1 MLARTERQQR
11 LRVLVV
17 DDDADTVDSTAT
29 LLELGGHEVKTAL
42 RGADAIARAAYF
54 RPEVIMLDVAMPEMD
69 GYETARQIQDLV
81 LPPPVLV
88 AVSGYGDLSARRRAA
103 EAGFDLHLL
112 KPVEG
117 GFFEQIHLLVQ
128 DTYRLRKAIV
138 RITERNQQT
147 MLGLAA
153 AYIQAGHTMLY
164 VARTTGNETTRARC
178 LSKVKATCQRLTSWI
193 ERYPDLGSGLRDDLE
208 DLIRHLLRG
217 A

>member
-17 DDDADTVDSTAT
+17 DDDADTVDSAAT

-54 RPEVIMLDVAMPEMD
+54 QPEVIMLDVAMPEMD

-81 LPPPVLV
+81 LPKAPVLV

-112 KPVEG
+112 KPVES
-117 GFFEQIHLLVQ
+117 GFYEQIHLLVEN
-128 DTYRLRKAIV
+128 TKRLH
-138 RITERNQQT
+138 E
-147 MLGLAA
+147 
-153 AYIQAGHTMLY
+153 
-164 VARTTGNETTRARC
+164 E
-178 LSKVKATCQRLTSWI
+178 
-193 ERYPDLGSGLRDDLE
+193 
-208 DLIRHLLRG
+208 
-217 A
+217 